1 MGKRQRTPGD
11 SKQHKSD
18 TTVVFWHEIGPL
30 LGHPEEIWPKA
41 GVTKA
46 TPIKVEKNT
55 EVNIDVDKNQK
66 LKTFLLRTL
75 VLYTKSKTSQ
85 ADLAQKKHFHKPAI
99 KVCIDILRPRKMN

>member
-1 MGKRQRTPGD
+1 MGKRQRTLGD
-11 SKQHKSD
+11 SKQHKFD

-30 LGHPEEIWPKA
+30 LGHLEEIWPKA

-66 LKTFLLRTL
+66 LKTLLRTL

-85 ADLAQKKHFHKPAI
+85 ADLAQDPE
-99 KVCIDILRPRKMN
+99 